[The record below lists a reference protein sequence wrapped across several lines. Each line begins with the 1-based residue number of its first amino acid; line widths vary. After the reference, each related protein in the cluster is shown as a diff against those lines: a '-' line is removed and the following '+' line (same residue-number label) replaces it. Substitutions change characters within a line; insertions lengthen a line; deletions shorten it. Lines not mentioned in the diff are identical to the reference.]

1 MMALAGWVVGNDRPG
16 AARNQKLAQLIA
28 VIGGVGRTQMTW
40 RQRFEQAAG
49 NGRVTALTGG
59 YVERDRPTATVD
71 NSMDFCRTPAARA
84 ADRLELG
91 RPFPPAAE
99 RCALAVVLSIIWMP
113 PGSTLTRAVNSCRQ
127 IPRRAQR

>member
-1 MMALAGWVVGNDRPG
+1 MKALAGRLIGNDRLG
-16 AARNQKLAQLIA
+16 AALDQKQPEPIT
-28 VIGGVGRTQMTW
+28 VIGGIGRAQTAW

-49 NGRVTALTGG
+49 DGCIAALAGG
-59 YVERDRPTATVD
+59 YFERDGTTATID
-71 NSMDFCRTPAARA
+71 NSMDFCRSPATRA

-91 RPFPPAAE
+91 PPFPPAAE

-113 PGSTLTRAVNSCRQ
+113 PGSGVASAANSCRQ